1 MMPPAAI
8 LAGGLATRLRPVT
21 GTVPKAMVE
30 VAGKPFIHH
39 QLDLLKRKGIRR
51 AVICAGHLGEQIRA
65 YVKNGGSLGLTV
77 DYSFDGATLLGT
89 GGALRKAAPLLG
101 DVFWVTYGD
110 TYLDTD
116 YAAIL
121 EFFRDRSSPGLMTV
135 YRNHNR
141 WDQSNILF
149 AGGKIINYD
158 KKRPA
163 PDMRHIDY
171 GLSLLS
177 REILDQIPAGKTFD
191 LADLYADLVKGGQM
205 LGYEV
210 DRRFYEIGSPAG
222 LRETRAYLES
232 LAPTTN

>member
-1 MMPPAAI
+1 MPPAAI

-51 AVICAGHLGEQIRA
+51 AVVCAGHLGEQIQA
-65 YVKNGGSLGLTV
+65 YVKNGSSLGLTV
-77 DYSFDGATLLGT
+77 SYSFDGASLLGT

-110 TYLDTD
+110 AYLDAD
-116 YAAIL
+116 YAAVL
-121 EFFRDRSSPGLMTV
+121 EFFRGRSSPGLMTV
-135 YRNHNR
+135 YHNENQ
-141 WDQSNILF
+141 WDQSNILY
-149 AGGKIINYD
+149 AGGQILNYD
-158 KKRPA
+158 KKRPT
-163 PDMRHIDY
+163 PDMKHIDY

-177 REILDQIPAGKTFD
+177 REVLDGIPAGKAFD
-191 LADLYADLVKGGQM
+191 LADLYAALVKSGQM

-210 DRRFYEIGSPAG
+210 DRRFYEIGSPEG

-232 LAPTTN
+232 WAR